1 MAQVTVHNAKTLFV
15 TTHDGINLAYRVLGP
30 STGVPLLSPM
40 HLRGTIDH
48 WDLSQTLL
56 NARLL
61 IYPDSGQGFLF
72 QFSEQFA
79 QEANEFLDGW

>member
-1 MAQVTVHNAKTLFV
+1 MIPTVNS
-15 TTHDGINLAYRVLGP
+15 YQ
-30 STGVPLLSPM
+30 
-40 HLRGTIDH
+40 
-48 WDLSQTLL
+48 LSQTLL

>member
-48 WDLSQTLL
+48 WDVRDIL
-56 NARLL
+56 
-61 IYPDSGQGFLF
+61 
-72 QFSEQFA
+72 
-79 QEANEFLDGW
+79 